1 MKKIIRLTEADL
13 ARIVKRVIKED
24 KDKKTMDD
32 IPDSFFKSF
41 LSKTS
46 SIMTS
51 DEFSD
56 IEDILGKRVGANGQG
71 MGDVFEKIFIEAR
84 TRRRK
89 D

>member
-1 MKKIIRLTEADL
+1 MNRLTERDL
-13 ARIVKRVIKED
+13 SRIVRRVIKED

-32 IPDSFFKSF
+32 ISDSFFKSF

-51 DEFSD
+51 EEFSD

-71 MGDVFEKIFIEAR
+71 MGEVFEKIFIEAR
-84 TRRRK
+84 ARRRR